1 MKNFF
6 LFLIILFTISCQEE
20 LSTPVPEV
28 KGILSMKINGE
39 YFTCKSMLLH
49 LPSDT
54 SNYFAFKGDYELGNI
69 QLVSW
74 DVPHEGSHMKVD
86 LGEDNGTSFGIV
98 YKGTFYQAH
107 YMLGGGGSVLIDEL
121 TESSAKGSFTFCTAY
136 NITKGDS
143 LTIMNGY
150 FNLIKE

>member
-1 MKNFF
+1 MKSFFFF
-6 LFLIILFTISCQEE
+6 LILLFTISCQEE
-20 LSTPVPEV
+20 LVTPVPQV

-39 YFTCKSMLLH
+39 YFTCNSLALN

-54 SNYFAFKGDYELGNI
+54 ADYFAFKGDYEFGNI
-69 QLVSW
+69 ELVTW
-74 DVPHEGSHMKVD
+74 DVNREGTQMKVD

-107 YMLGGGGSVLIDEL
+107 YRLGGSGSVHVDEL
-121 TESSAKGSFTFCTAY
+121 TDSSAKGSFTFCTAY

-143 LTIMNGY
+143 LVIMNGY